1 MISAIS
7 YARCLGLHFG
17 FNSRRA
23 AASGCTFTQ
32 RRATARETA
41 RERALWQCRALL
53 SVERGGLHSSRRLE
67 RSPLI
72 GITGIQLAAVEA
84 LAKHNKLKVIL
95 DARTLAVVK
104 MTFGVSLVAAND
116 VIERALPALQQQQLL
131 C

>member
-1 MISAIS
+1 MQSAF
-7 YARCLGLHFG
+7 A
-17 FNSRRA
+17 
-23 AASGCTFTQ
+23 
-32 RRATARETA
+32 
-41 RERALWQCRALL
+41 
-53 SVERGGLHSSRRLE
+53 VEREGLHSSRRLE

-72 GITGIQLAAVEA
+72 GITGIQQLAAVEA

-116 VIERALPALQQQQLL
+116 VIERALPALQRLLL

>member
-1 MISAIS
+1 MQSAF
-7 YARCLGLHFG
+7 A
-17 FNSRRA
+17 
-23 AASGCTFTQ
+23 
-32 RRATARETA
+32 
-41 RERALWQCRALL
+41 
-53 SVERGGLHSSRRLE
+53 VEREGLHSSRRLE

-72 GITGIQLAAVEA
+72 GIMGIQLAAVEA

-116 VIERALPALQQQQLL
+116 VIERALPALQRLLL

>member
-1 MISAIS
+1 MQSAF
-7 YARCLGLHFG
+7 A
-17 FNSRRA
+17 
-23 AASGCTFTQ
+23 
-32 RRATARETA
+32 
-41 RERALWQCRALL
+41 
-53 SVERGGLHSSRRLE
+53 VEREGLHSSRRLE

-116 VIERALPALQQQQLL
+116 VIERALPALQQLLL